1 MRKMFGRNSVK
12 RAVKRTAGW
21 AASLE
26 TLVASRR
33 APMGACVFYYHR
45 VADVDFVDGTVD
57 DWNVH
62 PETFERQVAALSE
75 FAEIVPLL
83 ELPDR
88 LRHMSDDDARTK
100 PLVALTFDDG
110 YASFHRHA
118 LPILRRYSAHATAFV
133 VTGTV
138 GVEEP
143 QPFDGWA
150 RKNRGRTR
158 PEDWRAMNWAE
169 LEDCVSSGLV
179 HVGAHSHMHL
189 RGSLCNGTQLA
200 EEAARS
206 REILRARLGVTQ
218 ARVYAYPYG
227 STRLG
232 DASDA
237 YVEAVRA
244 AGYETAVTT
253 DLGLVTKESDP
264 FLLPRIEAHAL
275 DAPRVLR
282 AKAHGTLAPY
292 RLTDNLRLLNR
303 AL

>member
-1 MRKMFGRNSVK
+1 MFGRNSVK

-26 TLVASRR
+26 TLLAGRR
-33 APMGACVFYYHR
+33 APVGACVFYYHR

-57 DWNVH
+57 DWNVR

-88 LRHMSDDDARTK
+88 LRRRTSEDRRGK

-118 LPILRRYSAHATAFV
+118 LPVLRRYGAHATAFV
-133 VTGTV
+133 VTGTI
-138 GVEEP
+138 GLAEP

-150 RKNRGRTR
+150 RKNLGRTR
-158 PEDWRAMNWAE
+158 PEDWRAMNWEE
-169 LEDCVSSGLV
+169 LEDCIASGLV
-179 HVGAHSHMHL
+179 HIGAHSHRHL
-189 RGSLCNGTQLA
+189 RGSLCQPSQLE

-206 REILRARLGVTQ
+206 REILRGRLGETQ
-218 ARVYAYPYG
+218 ARAYAYPYG

-232 DASDA
+232 DASAA

-253 DLGLVTKESDP
+253 DLGLVTKEADP

-282 AKAHGTLAPY
+282 AKAQGTLAPY